1 MITKKQL
8 SATLKKMPEKFSIE
22 DLIDKLILLDKIE
35 RAEKQ
40 SEDGETISETELER
54 EIEKWFK

>member
-1 MITKKQL
+1 MITKKLL
-8 SATLKKMPEKFSIE
+8 SATLEKLPEKFSIE
-22 DLIDKLILLDKIE
+22 DLIEKLILLDKIE

-40 SEDGETISETELER
+40 SEDGETISEKELER